1 MSFLDNDVQSLLKR
15 VKTLEADGDD
25 LDKKLAAMQRSILHE
40 VRSLITSSNKAL
52 ASHLL
57 DVILAED
64 KTAIKQLRQELEITA
79 GQATKS
85 ANEAKSIASTE
96 LTMSIELLRS
106 KSYHFAH
113 GE

>member
-15 VKTLEADGDD
+15 VKALEADGDD

-57 DVILAED
+57 DVILQED
-64 KTAIKQLRQELEITA
+64 RGAIKQLQSELEVTA
-79 GQATKS
+79 GQASKS
-85 ANEAKSIASTE
+85 ASEAQSLAATE
-96 LTMSIELLRS
+96 LTMSVELLRS
-106 KSYHFAH
+106 KSYQFSH
-113 GE
+113 GD